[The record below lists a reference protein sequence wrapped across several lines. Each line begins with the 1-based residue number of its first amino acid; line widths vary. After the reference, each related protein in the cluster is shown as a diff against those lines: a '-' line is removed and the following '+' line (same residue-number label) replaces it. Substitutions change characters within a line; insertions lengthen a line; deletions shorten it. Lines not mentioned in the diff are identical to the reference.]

1 MPYTINKADGTVL
14 TTIADGTRDTTT
26 SLSLAGPN
34 FVGYGEYLNENLVGL
49 LENFAGNSAPSA
61 VNLQGQLWFDK
72 NAQILKVF
80 TTQGYVAVSGITNS
94 GSQPTLGKNGDIWFN
109 QSTEQMYVYDTSGT
123 AGFKIVGPA
132 YTKQQGVSGAVPT
145 TVEDGSIS
153 GTYHNILKLQ
163 YGNLTVATMSADS
176 AFLPTP
182 AIPGF
187 SFVNPG
193 ITFSSNVINPTIN
206 ANVITSG
213 GAGGLVMVDI
223 VNRQLQGTVH
233 GNVVATTLSGML
245 TGNVVG
251 NLTGNVA
258 ATTLTGNLT
267 GNLSATVTHSTNFSS
282 GNAVITGGYIQN
294 LANVSAVVGAIT
306 TLSSTTGQATNFSS
320 SNVLVTGGAAT
331 GLLNFSTLVG
341 QSTNFSSGNI
351 RVSGGSATGLTNFST
366 AYGQSTNFS
375 SGNILVTGGSA
386 TGLTNFSTTTG
397 QATNFSSSNILVTG
411 GSATGLT
418 VYSGTTGQATN
429 FSSSN
434 ILVSS
439 GNVSGVTGVNNTFTL
454 ANLVTSVATTKTAN
468 DNTTAVATTAFVHSV
483 LPTGIIVMWN
493 STAASIPAGWQLC
506 NGSNGTPDL
515 RGQFV
520 VGAGGSYTPG
530 DTGGASSV
538 TLSANAMPIHTHE
551 LTGSLT
557 TGSAG
562 GHTHTVTDPGHAH
575 TTTFNRT
582 SKSNNATPFMLSDPN
597 VGENNN
603 GSVALPT
610 TSAATGISIAAAL
623 DHVHSLTLSGNT
635 QSAGGTG
642 GTTQPHENRPPYY
655 ALCYIQK
662 MY

>member
-1 MPYTINKADGTVL
+1 MPYQINKTDGTIL

-49 LENFAGNSAPSA
+49 LENFAGNTAPSA

-80 TTQGYVAVSGITNS
+80 TTQGYVAVSGVTNS
-94 GSQPTLGKNGDIWFN
+94 GSQPSLGKNGDIWFN
-109 QSTEQMYVYDTSGT
+109 TSTEQMYVYDNSGLT
-123 AGFKIVGPA
+123 PGFKIVGPA

-163 YGNLTVATMSADS
+163 YGNLTVATMSADA

-182 AIPGF
+182 AMPGF
-187 SFVNPG
+187 VFINPG
-193 ITFSSNVINPTIN
+193 ITFSSNVNRPTIN
-206 ANVITSG
+206 ANVITSTG
-213 GAGGLVMVDI
+213 DFVMVDI
-223 VNRQLQGTVH
+223 TNRQLQGTVH
-233 GNVVATTLSGML
+233 GNVVATTLSGNL

-251 NLTGNVA
+251 NLIGNVV
-258 ATTLTGNLT
+258 ATTLSGNLT
-267 GNLSATVTHSTNFSS
+267 GNVATTVAQATNFSS
-282 GNAVITGGYIQN
+282 GNVAIHGGYIQN
-294 LANVSAVVGAIT
+294 LANVSANLVTAT
-306 TLSSTTGQATNFSS
+306 TLNSVTTNTTNLST
-320 SNVLVTGGAAT
+320 SNILATGGAVT

-351 RVSGGSATGLTNFST
+351 RVTGGSATGLLNFST
-366 AYGQSTNFS
+366 SFGQSTNFS
-375 SGNILVTGGSA
+375 SGNVLITGGSV
-386 TGLTNFSTTTG
+386 TGLTNFETTTG
-397 QATNFSSSNILVTG
+397 QATNFSSGNILVSG

-418 VYSGTTGQATN
+418 AYSGTTGQATN

-439 GNVSGVTGVNNTFTL
+439 GNVSGIVGTNNTFTS
-454 ANLVTSVATTKTAN
+454 ANLVNSIATTKTAN
-468 DNTTAVATTAFVHSV
+468 DSTTAVATTAFVHSV

-515 RGQFV
+515 RGQFI
-520 VGAGGSYTPG
+520 VGAGGAYAFG
-530 DTGGASSV
+530 DTGGATSV
-538 TLSANAMPIHTHE
+538 TLTANAMPIHTHE
-551 LTGSLT
+551 LTGSFT

-562 GHTHTVTDPGHAH
+562 GHTHTTSITDPGHAH
-575 TTTFNRT
+575 TYQTGYGGGQATGHLYGFGTATYST
-582 SKSNNATPFMLSDPN
+582 SGAT
-597 VGENNN
+597 
-603 GSVALPT
+603 
-610 TSAATGISIAAAL
+610 TGISLTVGAAL
-623 DHVHSLTLSGNT
+623 DHTHSLTLSGNT
-635 QSAGGTG
+635 QSTGGAS

>member
-1 MPYTINKADGTVL
+1 MPYQINKTDGTVL

-49 LENFAGNSAPSA
+49 LENFASNSAPSS

-72 NAQILKVF
+72 YAQILKVF
-80 TTQGYVAVSGITNS
+80 TAQGYVAVSGVTNS
-94 GSQPTLGKNGDIWFN
+94 GSQPSLGKNGDIWFN

-132 YTKQQGVSGAVPT
+132 YTKQQGVSGAVPV

-153 GTYHNILKLQ
+153 GTYHNILKMQ
-163 YGNLTVATMSADS
+163 YGNLTVATLSADA

-206 ANVITSG
+206 ANVITST
-213 GAGGLVMVDI
+213 GGLVMVDI
-223 VNRQLQGTVH
+223 VNQQLQGTVH
-233 GNVVATTLSGML
+233 GNVVATTLSGTL
-245 TGNVVG
+245 TGNVIG
-251 NLTGNVA
+251 NLTGNVV
-258 ATTLTGNLT
+258 ATTLSGNLT
-267 GNLSATVTHSTNFSS
+267 GNVSATVTHSTDFSS
-282 GNAVITGGYIQN
+282 GNAVITGGYVQN
-294 LANVSAVVGAIT
+294 LANVSAAVGTIT
-306 TLSSTTGQATNFSS
+306 TLSS
-320 SNVLVTGGAAT
+320 
-331 GLLNFSTLVG
+331 
-341 QSTNFSSGNI
+341 
-351 RVSGGSATGLTNFST
+351 
-366 AYGQSTNFS
+366 
-375 SGNILVTGGSA
+375 
-386 TGLTNFSTTTG
+386 TTG

-418 VYSGTTGQATN
+418 AYSGTTGQATNFSSSNILVTGGSAAGLTNFATTTGQATNFSSANILVTGGSATGLTAYSGTTGQATNFSSSNILVTGGSATGLTAYSGTTGQATN

-439 GNVSGVTGVNNTFTL
+439 GNVSGVSGVNNTFTS
-454 ANLVTSVATTKTAN
+454 ANLVTSVATTKTAS
-468 DNTTAVATTAFVHSV
+468 DSTTAVATTAFVHAV

-538 TLSANAMPIHTHE
+538 TLTANAMPIHTHE

-562 GHTHTVTDPGHAH
+562 GHTHTVTDPGHSHSISPAYFSASSPNGF
-575 TTTFNRT
+575 TGSGGAGQTN
-582 SKSNNATPFMLSDPN
+582 SATQ
-597 VGENNN
+597 
-603 GSVALPT
+603 
-610 TSAATGISIAAAL
+610 SATTGITIAAAL
-623 DHVHSLTLSGNT
+623 DHTHSLTLSGNT

>member
-1 MPYTINKADGTVL
+1 MPYQINKTDGTVL

-49 LENFAGNSAPSA
+49 LENFASNSAPSS

-80 TTQGYVAVSGITNS
+80 TTQGYVAVSGVTNS
-94 GSQPTLGKNGDIWFN
+94 GSQPALGKNGDIWFN

-132 YTKQQGVSGAVPT
+132 YTKQQGVSGAVPV

-163 YGNLTVATMSADS
+163 YGNVTYATVSADS

-193 ITFSSNVINPTIN
+193 ITFSSNVNNPTVN
-206 ANVITSG
+206 ANVITG
-213 GAGGLVMVDI
+213 GASGLVMVDI

-233 GNVVATTLSGML
+233 GNVVATTLSGTL
-245 TGNVVG
+245 TGNVIG
-251 NLTGNVA
+251 NLTGNVV
-258 ATTLTGNLT
+258 ATTLRGNLT

-282 GNAVITGGYIQN
+282 GNAVITGGYVQN
-294 LANVSAVVGAIT
+294 LANVSATVGVIT

-320 SNVLVTGGAAT
+320 SNVLVTGGAVT

-351 RVSGGSATGLTNFST
+351 RVSGGSATGLLNFST
-366 AYGQSTNFS
+366 SYGQSTNFS

-386 TGLTNFSTTTG
+386 TDLTNFSTTTG
-397 QATNFSSSNILVTG
+397 QSTNFSSSNILVTG

-418 VYSGTTGQATN
+418 AYSGTTGQATN

-439 GNVSGVTGVNNTFTL
+439 GNVSGVVGANNTFTS
-454 ANLVTSVATTKTAN
+454 ANLVNSVATTKAAS
-468 DNTTAVATTAFVHSV
+468 DSTTAVATTAFVHAV

-530 DTGGASSV
+530 DSGGAASV

-562 GHTHTVTDPGHAH
+562 SHTHASTVTDSGHSHGLTKQYSGTGGNFPNLNGFSGSFSVDSPTPTA
-575 TTTFNRT
+575 
-582 SKSNNATPFMLSDPN
+582 SAT
-597 VGENNN
+597 
-603 GSVALPT
+603 
-610 TSAATGISIAAAL
+610 TGISVTVDTAL
-623 DHVHSLTLSGNT
+623 AHTHALTLSGNT
-635 QSAGGTG
+635 QSTG
-642 GTTQPHENRPPYY
+642 GLSGSTQPHENRPPYY

>member
-1 MPYTINKADGTVL
+1 MPYQINKTDGTVL

-49 LENFAGNSAPSA
+49 LENFASNSAPSS

-72 NAQILKVF
+72 YAQILKVF
-80 TTQGYVAVSGITNS
+80 TSQGYVAVSGVTNS
-94 GSQPTLGKNGDIWFN
+94 GSQPALGKNGDIWFN
-109 QSTEQMYVYDTSGT
+109 TSTEQMYVYDNSGT
-123 AGFKIVGPA
+123 TPGFKIVGPA

-163 YGNLTVATMSADS
+163 YGNVTYATMSADA

-182 AIPGF
+182 TIPGF

-193 ITFSSNVINPTIN
+193 ITFSSNVSKPTIN
-206 ANVITSG
+206 ANVIT
-213 GAGGLVMVDI
+213 GAGGVVMVDI
-223 VNRQLQGTVH
+223 TNQQLQGTLL
-233 GNVVATTLSGML
+233 GNVVATTLSGTL

-251 NLTGNVA
+251 NLTGNVV

-267 GNLSATVTHSTNFSS
+267 GNTTATNTQTTNFSS
-282 GNAVITGGYIQN
+282 GNAVITGGYVQN
-294 LANVSAVVGAIT
+294 LANVSATVGTIT

-320 SNVLVTGGAAT
+320 SNVLVTGGAVT

-375 SGNILVTGGSA
+375 SSNVLVTGGSA
-386 TGLTNFSTTTG
+386 TGLTNFSATTG
-397 QATNFSSSNILVTG
+397 QATNFSSDNISVTG

-418 VYSGTTGQATN
+418 AYSGTTGQATN

-434 ILVSS
+434 ILVSG
-439 GNVSGVTGVNNTFTL
+439 GNVSGVTGTNNTFTS
-454 ANLVTSVATTKTAN
+454 ANLVNSIATTKTAS
-468 DNTTAVATTAFVHSV
+468 DSTTAVATTAFVHAV
-483 LPTGIIVMWN
+483 LPTGMIVMWN
-493 STAASIPAGWQLC
+493 STAASIPTGWQLC

-562 GHTHTVTDPGHAH
+562 SHTHTLTDPGHSH
-575 TTTFNRT
+575 TESFF
-582 SKSNNATPFMLSDPN
+582 SASGGGYGLI
-597 VGENNN
+597 
-603 GSVALPT
+603 
-610 TSAATGISIAAAL
+610 AATNNYDASKQTSTSTTGITIASAL
-623 DHVHSLTLSGNT
+623 DHTHSLTLSGNT
-635 QSAGGTG
+635 QSAGGASG
-642 GTTQPHENRPPYY
+642 STQPHENRPPYY

>member
-1 MPYTINKADGTVL
+1 MPYQINKSDGTVL

-49 LENFAGNSAPSA
+49 LENFASNSAPSS

-80 TTQGYVAVSGITNS
+80 TTQGYVAVSGVTNS
-94 GSQPTLGKNGDIWFN
+94 GSQPALGKNGDIWFN

-132 YTKQQGVSGAVPT
+132 YTKQQGVSGAVPV

-163 YGNLTVATMSADS
+163 YGNVTYATVSADS

-193 ITFSSNVINPTIN
+193 ITFSSNVNNPTVN
-206 ANVITSG
+206 ANVITG
-213 GAGGLVMVDI
+213 GASGLVMVDI

-233 GNVVATTLSGML
+233 GNVVATTLSGTL
-245 TGNVVG
+245 TGNVIG
-251 NLTGNVA
+251 NLTGNVV
-258 ATTLTGNLT
+258 ATTLRGNLT

-282 GNAVITGGYIQN
+282 GNAVITGGYVQN
-294 LANVSAVVGAIT
+294 LANVSATVGVIT

-320 SNVLVTGGAAT
+320 SNVLVTGGAVT

-351 RVSGGSATGLTNFST
+351 RVSGGSATGLLNFST
-366 AYGQSTNFS
+366 SYGQSTNFS

-386 TGLTNFSTTTG
+386 TGLTNFETTTG
-397 QATNFSSSNILVTG
+397 QVTNFSSGNILVTG

-434 ILVSS
+434 ILVTG

-454 ANLVTSVATTKTAN
+454 ANLITSVATTKNAN
-468 DNTTAVATTAFVHSV
+468 DNTTAVATTAFVHAV

-515 RGQFV
+515 RGQFI
-520 VGAGGSYTPG
+520 VGAGGSYAPG
-530 DTGGASSV
+530 DSGGAASV

-562 GHTHTVTDPGHAH
+562 GHTHTTSITDPGHVH
-575 TTTFNRT
+575 SMGRVIG
-582 SKSNNATPFMLSDPN
+582 SNGGLQFVGGAGLADISPNTGTAT
-597 VGENNN
+597 
-603 GSVALPT
+603 
-610 TSAATGISIAAAL
+610 TGIAVSIGAAL
-623 DHVHSLTLSGNT
+623 DHTHSLTLSGNT

>member
-1 MPYTINKADGTVL
+1 MPYQINKTDGTVL

-34 FVGYGEYLNENLVGL
+34 FVGYGEYLNENLIGL
-49 LENFAGNSAPSA
+49 LENFASNFAPSS

-80 TTQGYVAVSGITNS
+80 TTQGYVAVSGVTNS
-94 GSQPTLGKNGDIWFN
+94 GSQPSLGKNGDIWFN

-153 GTYHNILKLQ
+153 GVFHNILKLQ
-163 YGNLTVATMSADS
+163 YGNVTHATVSTDA

-206 ANVITSG
+206 ANVITSSG
-213 GAGGLVMVDI
+213 PGGLVMVDI
-223 VNRQLQGTVH
+223 VNQQLQGTVH

-245 TGNVVG
+245 TGNVIG
-251 NLTGNVA
+251 NLTGNVV

-267 GNLSATVTHSTNFSS
+267 GNIETTVAQATNFSS
-282 GNAVITGGYIQN
+282 GNVAIHGGYIEN
-294 LANVSAVVGAIT
+294 LANVSAELIT
-306 TLSSTTGQATNFSS
+306 ATTVNSVTTYTTNLSSANI
-320 SNVLVTGGAAT
+320 LVAGGAVT

-341 QSTNFSSGNI
+341 QSTNFSSSNI

-366 AYGQSTNFS
+366 SYGQSTNFS
-375 SGNILVTGGSA
+375 SGNILVTGGNA
-386 TGLTNFSTTTG
+386 TGLTNFSTATGQATNFSSDNILVTGGSATGLTAYSGNIG
-397 QATNFSSSNILVTG
+397 QATNFSSSNILVT
-411 GSATGLT
+411 
-418 VYSGTTGQATN
+418 
-429 FSSSN
+429 
-434 ILVSS
+434 S
-439 GNVSGVTGVNNTFTL
+439 GNVSGVTGVNNTFTS
-454 ANLVTSVATTKTAN
+454 ANLITSVATTKTAN
-468 DNTTAVATTAFVHSV
+468 DSTTAVATTAFVHAV

-530 DTGGASSV
+530 DTGGANSV
-538 TLSANAMPIHTHE
+538 TLSATAMPIHTHE

-562 GHTHTVTDPGHAH
+562 SHTHTSTVTDPGHLH
-575 TTTFNRT
+575 
-582 SKSNNATPFMLSDPN
+582 D
-597 VGENNN
+597 
-603 GSVALPT
+603 LPT
-610 TSAATGISIAAAL
+610 AVWASSGSSRWSGSAGPIGITVPATNSATTGISVTVGTAL
-623 DHVHSLTLSGNT
+623 AHTHSLTLSGNT
-635 QSAGGTG
+635 QSAGGSG
-642 GTTQPHENRPPYY
+642 GSTQPHENRPPYY

>member
-1 MPYTINKADGTVL
+1 MPYQINKTDGTVL

-49 LENFAGNSAPSA
+49 LENFASSQRPGA
-61 VNLQGQLWFDK
+61 VNLQGQLWFDTS
-72 NAQILKVF
+72 AQILKVF
-80 TTQGYVAVSGITNS
+80 TGNQGYVAVSGVTNS
-94 GSQPTLGKNGDIWFN
+94 GSQPSLGKNGDIWFN

-123 AGFKIVGPA
+123 AGFKIIGPA
-132 YTKQQGVSGAVPT
+132 YTKQQGVSGSVPI

-163 YGNLTVATMSADS
+163 YGNVTYATVSADA

-193 ITFSSNVINPTIN
+193 ITFSSNVINPTVN
-206 ANVITSG
+206 ANVITSSG
-213 GAGGLVMVDI
+213 PGGLVMVDI
-223 VNRQLQGTVH
+223 VNQQLQGTVH
-233 GNVVATTLSGML
+233 GNVVATTLSGNL

-251 NLTGNVA
+251 NLTGNVV

-267 GNLSATVTHSTNFSS
+267 GNVATTVAQATNFSS
-282 GNAVITGGYIQN
+282 GNVVINGGYIQN
-294 LANVSAVVGAIT
+294 LANVSANLIT
-306 TLSSTTGQATNFSS
+306 ATTVNSVTAYTNNFSS
-320 SNVLVTGGAAT
+320 GNILVTGGAVT

-341 QSTNFSSGNI
+341 QS
-351 RVSGGSATGLTNFST
+351 
-366 AYGQSTNFS
+366 
-375 SGNILVTGGSA
+375 
-386 TGLTNFSTTTG
+386 
-397 QATNFSSSNILVTG
+397 TNFSSSNILVTG

-418 VYSGTTGQATN
+418 NFSTSYGQSTNFSSSNILVTGGSATGLTNFSATTGQATNFSSDNISVTGGSATGLTAYSGTTGQATN

-434 ILVSS
+434 ILVS
-439 GNVSGVTGVNNTFTL
+439 GGDVSGVTGVNNTFTS
-454 ANLVTSVATTKTAN
+454 ANLITSVATTKSAN
-468 DNTTAVATTAFVHSV
+468 DNTTAVATTAFVHAV

-530 DTGGASSV
+530 DTGGTNSV
-538 TLSANAMPIHTHE
+538 TLSASAMPIHTHE
-551 LTGSLT
+551 ITGSLT

-562 GHTHTVTDPGHAH
+562 GHTHATSVTDPGHSH
-575 TTTFNRT
+575 TVPLIQQVGTFGSQLHGAWNGGSTATTA
-582 SKSNNATPFMLSDPN
+582 S
-597 VGENNN
+597 
-603 GSVALPT
+603 
-610 TSAATGISIAAAL
+610 ATGITVTVEAAL
-623 DHVHSLTLSGNT
+623 AHTHALTLSGNT
-635 QSAGGTG
+635 QSAGGSG
-642 GTTQPHENRPPYY
+642 GSTQPHENRPPYY